1 MQRQGSPIDQ
11 ALQDGRATWPDVR
24 IERELL
30 EEHVRRV
37 GISDDALRSR
47 GSDIYLA
54 AACTA
59 GISNAIRAFDRTY
72 LPQVD
77 KYVQR
82 LVLPADLIEETRQAL
97 RIRMLVG
104 PRPRIGLYNGTAPI
118 GGWLRVAAV
127 RIALDL
133 LESRGAGPPVTQV
146 DDLGSRLA
154 GSSTPADLDFVKGE
168 YLPKFQEALDQ
179 ALTSLSPREK
189 TLLRFHFVDGLSV
202 AAIAPLYKVHRATV
216 ARWLIEIRQKVFDNL
231 RQRLDLEV
239 PASASE
245 FRSLLEAVRPDL
257 GASLTR
263 LLKSGS

>member
-1 MQRQGSPIDQ
+1 MQTQTSPVDQ
-11 ALQDGRATWPDVR
+11 ALEAGRAAWPDVALDR
-24 IERELL
+24 TTF

-37 GISDDALRSR
+37 GISDDALVSR
-47 GSDIYLA
+47 GADVYLA

-59 GISNAIRAFDRTY
+59 GVSTAIRAFDRTY
-72 LPQVD
+72 LPQVA

-82 LVLPADLIEETRQAL
+82 LVLSADLIEETRQAL

-104 PRPRIGLYNGTAPI
+104 PKPRIGLYNGSAPI

-133 LESRGAGPPVTQV
+133 LESRGAAPQTTQV
-146 DDLGSRLA
+146 DDLATRLA
-154 GSSTPADLDFVKGE
+154 GSSAPADLNFVKGE
-168 YLPKFQEALDQ
+168 YLPRFQQALDA
-179 ALTSLSPREK
+179 ALVSLSSREK

-216 ARWLIEIRQKVFDNL
+216 ARWLIEIRHRVFDDL

-263 LLKSGS
+263 LLKTRP